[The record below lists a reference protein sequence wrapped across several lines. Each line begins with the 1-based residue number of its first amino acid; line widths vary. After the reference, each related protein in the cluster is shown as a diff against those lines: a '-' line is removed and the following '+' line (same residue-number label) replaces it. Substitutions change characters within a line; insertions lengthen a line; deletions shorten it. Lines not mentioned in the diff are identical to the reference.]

1 MLLMVMM
8 MLAAALVV
16 MVLMVMIV
24 MMVLRL
30 VLFLFPMCFFSQVI
44 QLRGQSLLLFH
55 GFQDLLAADF
65 LPIRG
70 HDGCLGIVF
79 SQQTDDLIDFLLAQS
94 LHVAQ
99 DNGAGVFHLVH
110 VEFAE
115 VLQIHLRLLGI
126 YHGGKA
132 VQLNLLILQIL
143 HGDDNVGQF
152 THAGR
157 FDENPIRMVLLDD
170 LVQCLSE
177 IPYQGAANA
186 SGIHLVNLNSGILQE
201 SLVYTDFSE
210 FVLDQNDFLV
220 PISFLNQLPNQRRL
234 SGSQESGK
242 NIYFRHFYPFFLVY
256 LTPAGFWFNVFNFI
270 RVLALVQGSGW
281 EFLCFLL
288 HTIRAEAFP
297 RPGRWFAHENRIH
310 WLCRP
315 AGANQTRA
323 RHRCWRGPTKA
334 QGLAGYKAPT
344 WKPARSESGKE
355 KELPQQLFSSY

>member
-1 MLLMVMM
+1 MVMVVMMLVLFVVMVVVMFVMAAAAVFFMVVIMLLMVMVV
-8 MLAAALVV
+8 LAAALVV

-99 DNGAGVFHLVH
+99 DNGAGMFHLVH

-126 YHGGKA
+126 HHGGKA

-152 THAGR
+152 AHAGR

-256 LTPAGFWFNVFNFI
+256 LTLAGF
-270 RVLALVQGSGW
+270 GSTY
-281 EFLCFLL
+281 LIL
-288 HTIRAEAFP
+288 T
-297 RPGRWFAHENRIH
+297 
-310 WLCRP
+310 
-315 AGANQTRA
+315 
-323 RHRCWRGPTKA
+323 
-334 QGLAGYKAPT
+334 
-344 WKPARSESGKE
+344 ES
-355 KELPQQLFSSY
+355 